1 MREIDECVNTL
12 LDCIHESS
20 IYQNYLRCEKTL
32 AENPDLKKEVDS
44 YRSVIYQMHHE
55 QDWFEASENLETQYA
70 ELRKKP
76 EVNAYLDAEVDL
88 CKVIQRVAARIC
100 GSLDIQIPGV

>member
-1 MREIDECVNTL
+1 MREIDECVNAL

-20 IYQNYLRCEKTL
+20 IYQNYLQCEKALSET
-32 AENPDLKKEVDS
+32 PDLKKEVDD
-44 YRSVIYQMHHE
+44 YRSVIYRMHQE
-55 QDWFEASENLETQYA
+55 EDWFDVSERLERQYA

-76 EVNAYLDAEVDL
+76 EVNAYLEAELDL

-100 GSLDIQIPGV
+100 GSLDMQIPEM